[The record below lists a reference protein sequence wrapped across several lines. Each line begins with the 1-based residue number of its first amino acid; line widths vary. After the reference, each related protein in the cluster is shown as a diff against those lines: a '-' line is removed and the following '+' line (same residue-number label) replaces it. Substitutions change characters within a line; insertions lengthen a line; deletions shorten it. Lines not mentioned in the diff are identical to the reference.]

1 MRVSKDMDEHKAKVE
16 KSHDMF
22 KNTRI
27 TSCSQVLQ
35 RNGQAVCKAFNIG
48 APKPVDLSSKKLPET
63 TSMAAEQF
71 KVRETLHAGMVRK
84 PLAPYHPNAYRNRL
98 PQPTVVMPY
107 KNSSSIVIGDRSS
120 YNRRQYVSTSANT
133 FGKPRAQES
142 SNQAII
148 ATQTSQ
154 KKHLQL

>member
-1 MRVSKDMDEHKAKVE
+1 
-16 KSHDMF
+16 MF
-22 KNTRI
+22 KNTRV

-35 RNGQAVCKAFNIG
+35 RNGQAVCKPFAVG
-48 APKPVDLSSKKLPET
+48 APKPVDLSAKKLPET

-71 KVRETLHAGMVRK
+71 KVRETLHCGMMKK

-120 YNRRQYVSTSANT
+120 YNRRQYVSTSANM
-133 FGKPRAQES
+133 FAKPKAHES

-148 ATQTSQ
+148 ASQTSQ
-154 KKHLQL
+154 KKHLQLQ